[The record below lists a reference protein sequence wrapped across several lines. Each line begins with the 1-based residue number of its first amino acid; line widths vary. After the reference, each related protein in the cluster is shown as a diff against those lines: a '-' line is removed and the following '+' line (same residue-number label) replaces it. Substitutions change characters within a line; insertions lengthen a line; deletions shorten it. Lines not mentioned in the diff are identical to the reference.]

1 MIGGENIKTYPE
13 TLIGAFMSCY
23 KVKDIA
29 AAAGVSVATVNR
41 YKRDPDFVAVLNERR
56 AAIVGAAVDK
66 MTASILRDADRL
78 QEIIDNPDVNPA
90 VRVQAIGTKWSH
102 LREWRALLDFDDRL
116 KALELAVLRDSERFG
131 PGMGVRR

>member
-1 MIGGENIKTYPE
+1 M
-13 TLIGAFMSCY
+13 IGAFMSCY
-23 KVKDIA
+23 RVKDIA
-29 AAAGVSVATVNR
+29 AAAGVSVTTVNR
-41 YKRDPDFVAVLNERR
+41 YKRDPAFIAVLNERR

-66 MTASILRDADRL
+66 MTGSILRDADVL

-116 KALELAVLRDSERFG
+116 RALEAASLGDSERFR
-131 PGMGVRR
+131 PGGGT

>member
-1 MIGGENIKTYPE
+1 MIGGDTIKTYSE
-13 TLIGAFMSCY
+13 TVIGAFLSCY
-23 KVKDIA
+23 KDVDIA
-29 AAAGVSVATVNR
+29 RAAGLSRDTIR
-41 YKRDPDFVAVLNERR
+41 KYKRDPDFIAVLNERR

-102 LREWRALLDFDDRL
+102 LREWRAMLDFDNRL
-116 KALELAVLRDSERFG
+116 RALEAANLGEIRQFR
-131 PGMGVRR
+131 PGGGK